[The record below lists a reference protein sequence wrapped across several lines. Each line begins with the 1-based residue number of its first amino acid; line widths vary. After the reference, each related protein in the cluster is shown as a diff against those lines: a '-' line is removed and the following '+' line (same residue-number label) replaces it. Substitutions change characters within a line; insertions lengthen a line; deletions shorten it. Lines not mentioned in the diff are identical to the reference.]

1 MVISCRP
8 TGGFAGAQAAV
19 GQRVVFPS
27 CYNK

>member
-8 TGGFAGAQAAV
+8 TGGFARVQAAV
-19 GQRVVFPS
+19 GQRVMFPS